1 MRFRIFIA
9 YFSLVIP
16 LILNYRQNM
25 PTENCFHN
33 TAVHNHLKLSD
44 SFLSRPLSVII
55 DKRKLFSAAFE
66 NYLYSEKQ

>member
-1 MRFRIFIA
+1 MG
-9 YFSLVIP
+9 
-16 LILNYRQNM
+16 
-25 PTENCFHN
+25 
-33 TAVHNHLKLSD
+33 D